1 MVLITFQIKCNAAC
15 LCNYTIRRVVQLE
28 KSFLKFVSFN
38 CFSLS
43 AAEHCLSFKQNPK
56 QKEAVKKYLVS
67 NKSSLLFPDWLRRS
81 FIYESI
87 SWPARR
93 ISRLVTDAQME
104 VEEMLCE
111 SYSQR
116 IGKFQQNEIVLTICH
131 LSSLIDNHID
141 EAERLNMDAVKTEHF
156 QRDIKEKPMGLFLV

>member
-28 KSFLKFVSFN
+28 KSFLKLVSFN

-43 AAEHCLSFKQNPK
+43 AAEHCLSFKQNPNKTK
-56 QKEAVKKYLVS
+56 QLKYLVS
-67 NKSSLLFPDWLRRS
+67 KKSSLLFPDWL
-81 FIYESI
+81 IYESI

-93 ISRLVTDAQME
+93 ISRLVADAQME

-116 IGKFQQNEIVLTICH
+116 IGKFHQNEIVLTICH
-131 LSSLIDNHID
+131 LSSLIDNHIE
-141 EAERLNMDAVKTEHF
+141 EAEKLNMDAVKTEHF